1 MAGAAGGQ
9 SREQGRESLRHL
21 LGKWIPSA
29 NRSFLI
35 FIFFFQEISSKCEL
49 RVETPVLSTGL
60 GPEAAARGTCFLLI
74 WDVMQ
79 DLVFLI

>member
-1 MAGAAGGQ
+1 MDPE
-9 SREQGRESLRHL
+9 REQIISYL
-21 LGKWIPSA
+21 
-29 NRSFLI
+29 F
-35 FIFFFQEISSKCEL
+35 FFFQEISSKCEL